1 MPVPKHSKELKL
13 KVIQAYLDGSK
24 GYKILSQEFDVDL
37 QTIRLWIEKY
47 KAQGE
52 DGLNVKLKR
61 LIILQN
67 LKSRLYKCFLI
78 RYRKRG

>member
-24 GYKILSQEFDVDL
+24 GYKILSQEFNVDL
-37 QTIRLWIEKY
+37 QTVRLWIENY
-47 KAQGE
+47 KVQGE
-52 DGLNVKLKR
+52 DGLNIKTKKPITLP
-61 LIILQN
+61 N

-78 RYRKRG
+78 RYL

>member
-24 GYKILSQEFDVDL
+24 GYKILSQEFNVDL
-37 QTIRLWIEKY
+37 QTVRLWIENY

-52 DGLNVKLKR
+52 DG
-61 LIILQN
+61 
-67 LKSRLYKCFLI
+67 
-78 RYRKRG
+78 